1 MPTSRKTAGLFAL
14 RASAVNGALGLR
26 LESRTQPAVNGALGL
41 RLETRTRRAVNGAP
55 GLQLESRISKRFRHM
70 SLLLLN
76 NVSKRFGQS
85 KAVDSVSLAVE
96 RGEFFGL
103 LGPSGCGKTTTLR
116 MIAGLETP
124 DSGTIEFDGREITRL
139 SPEKRGFG
147 MVFQNY
153 ALFPHLNVFE
163 NVAFGLRARH
173 KPKSEIISAVS
184 SALEL
189 VQLPGYEKRRVDEL
203 SGGQQQRV
211 AIARAIA
218 IEPALL
224 LFDEPLSNLD
234 VALREETRSELRELV
249 SRLGLTAVYVTHDQ
263 DEAFAL
269 CNRISVMMSGR
280 ILQTGRPRELYEHP
294 AQVSVARFL
303 GRNNLI
309 QVMRLSSSK
318 AEIAEFK
325 TLSGGHTL
333 RLPVAGDLAPLNK
346 PCLLA
351 IRPEHLVLGKTN
363 GAGENVLAA
372 DVHEIDFAGA
382 TSTIRLDANGLP
394 LEALVLQ
401 PDGLAVGD
409 KCFVEL
415 PSEKISL
422 LTE

>member
-1 MPTSRKTAGLFAL
+1 
-14 RASAVNGALGLR
+14 
-26 LESRTQPAVNGALGL
+26 
-41 RLETRTRRAVNGAP
+41 
-55 GLQLESRISKRFRHM
+55 M
-70 SLLLLN
+70 SLLTLN
-76 NVSKRFGQS
+76 QISKHFGS
-85 KAVDSVSLAVE
+85 VKAVADVSLNVE

-124 DSGTIEFDGREITRL
+124 DSGTIQFDGRDITLL

-173 KPKSEIISAVS
+173 KPKPEMVSAVS

-249 SRLGLTAVYVTHDQ
+249 NRLGLTAVYVTHDQ

-269 CNRISVMMSGR
+269 CDRISVMMGGR
-280 ILQTGRPRELYEHP
+280 ILQTGEPRDLYEHS
-294 AQVSVARFL
+294 AQISVARFL

-309 QVMRLSSSK
+309 SVMRLSSSK
-318 AEIAEFK
+318 ASVTEFK
-325 TLSGGHTL
+325 TLTGGHTL
-333 RLPVAGDLAPLNK
+333 QLPTPPDDLAPLNK
-346 PCLLA
+346 PCSLA
-351 IRPEHLVLGKTN
+351 IRPEHLKLSKTN
-363 GAGENVLAA
+363 PDRPNVLPAQ
-372 DVHEIDFAGA
+372 VSEINFAGA
-382 TSTIRLDANGLP
+382 TSSVKLDANGLQ

-401 PDGLAVGD
+401 PDGIATGEQ
-409 KCFVEL
+409 CFVEL
-415 PSEKISL
+415 PYDRISL
-422 LTE
+422 LTEG

>member
-1 MPTSRKTAGLFAL
+1 MPL
-14 RASAVNGALGLR
+14 
-26 LESRTQPAVNGALGL
+26 
-41 RLETRTRRAVNGAP
+41 
-55 GLQLESRISKRFRHM
+55 LQLNKISKRFD
-70 SLLLLN
+70 
-76 NVSKRFGQS
+76 QTT
-85 KAVDSVSLAVE
+85 AVADVSLDVE
-96 RGEFFGL
+96 LGEFFGL

-124 DSGTIEFDGREITRL
+124 DSGTIHFGERDITLL

-173 KPKSEIISAVS
+173 KPKAEVVNAVS

-189 VQLPGYEKRRVDEL
+189 VQLPGYEKRRIDEL

-249 SRLGLTAVYVTHDQ
+249 KRLGLTAVYVTHDQ
-263 DEAFAL
+263 EEAFAL
-269 CNRISVMMSGR
+269 CDRISVMMGGR
-280 ILQTGRPRELYEHP
+280 ILQTGAPRELYEHP
-294 AQVSVARFL
+294 AQVQVARFL

-309 QVMRLSSSK
+309 QVMRLSSSM
-318 AEIAEFK
+318 AMVAEFK
-325 TLSGGHTL
+325 TLAGGHTL
-333 RLPVAGDLAPLNK
+333 QLPAAPNELAPLNQ
-346 PCLLA
+346 PCSLA
-351 IRPEHLVLGKTN
+351 IRPEHLKLSQTN
-363 GAGENVLAA
+363 PDRPNVVPAQ
-372 DVHEIDFAGA
+372 VSEINFAGA
-382 TSTIRLDANGLP
+382 TSSVKLDANGLH

-401 PDGLAVGD
+401 PDGFLAGD
-409 KCFVEL
+409 QCFVEL
-415 PSEKISL
+415 PPDRLSL
-422 LTE
+422 LTEG